1 VCRQFGQQW
10 LSSRKNQQQ
19 ITAVKKIVQDSTFKK
34 TTRIAIIY
42 NKSKKDRKRMQG

>member
-10 LSSRKNQQQ
+10 LPSRKNQQQ
-19 ITAVKKIVQDSTFKK
+19 ITAVKEIVQDSTFKK